1 MYNYNIIVNM
11 IQVKNAVKRINEAK
25 NAEDILKILL
35 DDESKEPLSVL
46 L

>member
-25 NAEDILKILL
+25 NAEDIRKILL
-35 DDESKEPLSVL
+35 DDESNEPLSVL

>member
-1 MYNYNIIVNM
+1 MYNIIVNM